1 MVTVTFILNN
11 NDINIINKIMLSNN
25 NTNGF
30 HNAFILGIVLTK
42 KHDFKTIVMSIS
54 INILVQKK
62 NI

>member
-11 NDINIINKIMLSNN
+11 NDINIFNKIMLSNN

-42 KHDFKTIVMSIS
+42 KHVFKTKMTLIS
-54 INILVQKK
+54 FNILVQKK
-62 NI
+62 N